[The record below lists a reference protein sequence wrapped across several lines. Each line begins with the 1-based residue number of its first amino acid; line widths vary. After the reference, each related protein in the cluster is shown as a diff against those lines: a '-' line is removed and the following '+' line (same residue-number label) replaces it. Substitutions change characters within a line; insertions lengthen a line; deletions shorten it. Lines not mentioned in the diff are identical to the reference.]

1 MHFLLPIIPANILYL
16 ETNVQIAVNGQ
27 YWVLEVMN
35 GLREE
40 FVRRMLKELLQE
52 ELRWGCQ
59 QRVLTVWGTDVLKR
73 HNWCWAV

>member
-73 HNWCWAV
+73 HNWCRAV